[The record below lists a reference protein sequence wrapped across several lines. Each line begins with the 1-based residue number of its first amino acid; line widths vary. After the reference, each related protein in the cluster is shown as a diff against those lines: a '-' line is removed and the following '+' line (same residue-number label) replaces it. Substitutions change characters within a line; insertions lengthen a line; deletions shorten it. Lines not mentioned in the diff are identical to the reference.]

1 MLSSHSP
8 SPLSSPSE
16 SAGED
21 STSNLSMDMRIIPG
35 LPDSR
40 GEYQKEL
47 LYNHYLPYADQLDD
61 DSSTWLEQIKLNLSQ
76 AVLLRELRP
85 GVVTWMSRLT
95 AYVNLYGFK
104 FSKEDHINFIKITW
118 ELFITPKMEPRLM
131 EVFARVLVS
140 LLKKRSLLT
149 PDDLELDWRPLYDIY
164 EDMSSH
170 YASMNMKIYPQDFEK
185 SLKLLIKL
193 CRNYFPSTATGEIL
207 AEFRP
212 YFCPHDGIMAK
223 AVAYCA
229 LFLPTV
235 FVSKNPSTGKWE
247 KSSTPMYRA
256 WLGEMMGFWHSCYN
270 TPFWEGSLLS
280 LLARVAEDN
289 IGQVDWELETPIMF
303 QRFMSSLGLPVYYK
317 KLGVGLKM
325 AVLST
330 SSISRWI
337 VNTITVS
344 SSTLQ
349 HLEVMMNAVNSYYH
363 STSEGRYSE
372 KLVDFL
378 AKLVSSFC
386 SRLHKERYES
396 PKKKNW
402 IPPNPTEHLLSD
414 QQVIRFC
421 EIVKPAILNM
431 AMSKRYIEHAR
442 NNLQVLASIR
452 PDIFIPPLIS
462 KLSSSLETLTEPH
475 KFTAAVKCL
484 CSVSRSLVRPGPL
497 YPEGPSHVIN
507 ILFSVLPGI
516 DCNDIKKTMIV
527 FQLISIYARL
537 VPLSD
542 LSSFISAQSNMT
554 SVEKKICQQSAKFES
569 FVLEFMERCFS
580 LIENSTL
587 EHIRQE
593 QASSDTQMS
602 NEESSI
608 NMGIVSCFDS
618 VLHQADEKIQISA
631 INKLERYLKGRI
643 FEPKIAGKIA
653 SGMIRTCAK
662 ISPHK
667 VLPIFLPHV
676 CSVLKICFSDTDLT
690 SDQSLGDEIM
700 FNLVLLSDLLCLP
713 GCHLVPYI
721 PLVEEVLQ
729 SALAT
734 QNKEGHM
741 LALTILR
748 HAMHSLSHPCL
759 AERSK
764 IVSTPSS
771 FPLHDWGQPSDLTN
785 LDMKWYIP
793 GMPEFEQVT
802 RLADIFLGEQVVRLE
817 QFIAG
822 ENNMVKDEVY
832 RCLKTISSI
841 IIGCS
846 CVLSPW
852 TEEGAIYHNNTQVE
866 YVPRNHVTTVPQ
878 SLDYRYKN
886 QNTRKA
892 LVMLMSRL
900 VDKMLKDRED
910 DTKSLNAITIIL
922 KLVMFQ
928 HSISDESFEK
938 HSKNFYQSKSKL
950 EVKLYGS
957 KKHIRAI
964 LLDRILLQH
973 EKRLVENTH
982 LSFTATHQ
990 IIFSLLVTLATS
1002 HYSKVRVQGQTV
1014 LTKALK
1020 SFPYSYHAI
1029 LSQVIPYLSSTTT
1042 VSHEQFKGA
1051 LYIILQNQL
1060 LVKHNWSLQCELW
1073 PALVTAQHSEK
1084 PSITALVKSI
1094 TGYIHS
1100 VDNWTIHWPT
1110 IPSKVISLAGIL
1122 CKFPPEEE
1130 KITSS
1135 LAALTKKGEEN
1146 MMMYTK
1152 LVESLCLQVEK
1163 ADLHWRHY
1171 NTSLTMLC
1179 AMLRHDVEF
1188 PVRATTIF
1196 TNNLIH
1202 DNILVRKASLHVID
1216 CVLKQTKRPHPKIK
1230 VPDIQPH
1237 STQAAVC
1244 ANGDSVPNGKHGE
1257 GDSKGDGPVQP
1268 VPLLLVQPGE
1278 RPDNHWV
1285 QYSTANRPLDQ
1296 ESYDKGNFLHKTH
1309 FGFYVWPEEELVYA
1323 PNSAQ
1328 PKLDRTEEEMPDS
1341 EKIIFRFFSKEEN
1354 VNKLIEFLSL
1364 ENKKGHDHFDAERFG
1379 MFKAL
1384 FRNFGDSF
1392 LSSFRVHIERLVCD
1406 HRESHQRAAS
1416 ELLAAIIRGSKHW
1429 PYSKVESLWAWVVP
1443 AIRQAL
1449 TKVSPETQRDWGTC
1463 FATSSDSRDPNR
1475 LHWLMEVAMEEPIRS
1490 QGSFID
1496 ASRLYMLQGVVAQQ
1510 RWRVGELLH
1519 RLLTFLKPFLNH
1531 PYHNVRSRLGAV
1543 LTNIFALDIFFESKG
1558 NASKTSPDEKEFVEE
1573 VFPGLQCLLEDSQT
1587 NSTEERDSA
1596 LRLLQTLSK
1605 WISSSIASN
1614 LGPVKPH
1621 MFKFLPL
1628 LLGYEW
1634 YDSDPQIARDCQTSL
1649 SCLSRTLFNTSL
1661 LVPMMEV
1668 VKLTARAVSWKTRVS
1683 TLDFLQAVIFNNFM
1697 LLCSD
1702 ELKHDKL
1709 RKEIVQLVLD
1719 SLKDDQ
1725 IEVRVKAA
1733 QVLGGLVHCQFLSPP
1748 QYPAIIA
1755 TFQETLAQQRKKEV
1769 SNFNSRQFMTVRHG
1783 AVLGLCAFVTAFPH
1797 TVPDF
1802 VPTLLVFLGDHLHD
1816 KQPIPATIKKSL
1828 QSFKRTHQDNWTEHK
1843 EAFTEDQLIDLT
1855 NLLVSPSYY
1864 A

>member
-8 SPLSSPSE
+8 SPMSLASE
-16 SAGED
+16 SGGED
-21 STSNLSMDMRIIPG
+21 STSNLSMDMHVIPG
-35 LPDSR
+35 LPENR
-40 GEYQKEL
+40 GDYQKEL
-47 LYNHYLPYADQLDD
+47 LYNHYLPYAGQLDQ
-61 DSSTWLEQIKLNLSQ
+61 DSDTWLEQIKLNLSQ

-104 FSKEDHINFIKITW
+104 FSKEDHVHFIKLTW
-118 ELFITPKMEPRLM
+118 ELFTTPKMEPRLM
-131 EVFARVLVS
+131 EVFARVLLC

-149 PDDLELDWRPLYDIY
+149 PEDLELDWRPLYDIY

-170 YASMNMKIYPQDFEK
+170 FASMNMKIYPQDFEK

-193 CRNYFPSTATGEIL
+193 CRYYFPRSATQEIL
-207 AEFRP
+207 SEFRP

-229 LFLPTV
+229 LFLPTI
-235 FVSKNPSTGKWE
+235 FVSKNSSTGKWE
-247 KSSTPMYRA
+247 RSTSPLYTA
-256 WLGEMMGFWHSCYN
+256 WLGEMVGFWHSCYN

-280 LLARVAEDN
+280 LLARLAEDN
-289 IGQVDWELETPIMF
+289 MGQVDWDPETPIMF
-303 QRFMSSLGLPVYYK
+303 QRIMSSLGLPVYYK

-337 VNTITVS
+337 VNTITS
-344 SSTLQ
+344 SSNTLQ

-372 KLVDFL
+372 KLVDFIT
-378 AKLVSSFC
+378 KLSSSFC

-396 PKKKNW
+396 PKKRSW
-402 IPPNPTEHLLSD
+402 LPENPAEHLLTDS
-414 QQVIRFC
+414 QVVKFC
-421 EIVKPAILNM
+421 HMVRPAILNM

-442 NNLQVLASIR
+442 NVLQVLASIR

-475 KFTAAVKCL
+475 KFTAAVKCI
-484 CSVSRSLVRPGPL
+484 CSISRSLVKPGPL

-542 LSSFISAQSNMT
+542 LSSFISVQPNLT
-554 SVEKKICQQSAKFES
+554 QVEKKICQQSAKFES

-593 QASSDTQMS
+593 QAASDTQMS

-631 INKLERYLKGRI
+631 INKLESYLKGRI
-643 FEPKIAGKIA
+643 LEPKIAGKIA

-662 ISPHK
+662 ISPQK

-700 FNLVLLSDLLCLP
+700 FNMVLLSDLLCLP
-713 GCHLVPYI
+713 GCHLVPYV

-729 SALAT
+729 SALSV

-748 HAMHSLSHPCL
+748 HALHSLSHPCL

-771 FPLHDWGQPSDLTN
+771 FPLSDWGMPSDLTS

-793 GMPEFEQVT
+793 GQPEFEQVV
-802 RLADIFLGEQVVRLE
+802 RLADIFLGGQVIKLE
-817 QFIAG
+817 KFIDG
-822 ENNMVKDEVY
+822 QINIEKDEVY
-832 RCLKTISSI
+832 RCLKTVSSI

-846 CVLSPW
+846 SVLSPW
-852 TEEGAIYHNNTQVE
+852 TEEPIYHNTTQVE
-866 YVPRNHVTTVPQ
+866 YVPRKHVTTVAQ
-878 SLDYRYKN
+878 SWDYQYKGN
-886 QNTRKA
+886 NTRRG
-892 LVMLMSRL
+892 LVELMGRL
-900 VDKMLKDRED
+900 VDKMFKDRED
-910 DTKSLNAITIIL
+910 DTKSLNAIIIIL

-938 HSKNFYQSKSKL
+938 HSKNFHQSKSKL
-950 EVKLYGS
+950 EVKLFGS

-982 LSFTATHQ
+982 LTFTSTHQ
-990 IIFSLLVTLATS
+990 VIFSLLVTLATS
-1002 HYSKVRVQGQTV
+1002 HYSKVRIQGQTV

-1029 LSQVIPYLSSTTT
+1029 LSQVIPYLSSSTT

-1060 LVKHNWSLQCELW
+1060 LVKHNWSLQVSLW

-1100 VDNWTIHWPT
+1100 VDNWTIHWPA
-1110 IPSKVISLAGIL
+1110 IPSSVIRLGTVL
-1122 CKFPPEEE
+1122 CKSPP
-1130 KITSS
+1130 
-1135 LAALTKKGEEN
+1135 GEEAIATSMATLDKRGQEN
-1146 MMMYTK
+1146 MVLYTR
-1152 LVESLCLQVEK
+1152 LVESLCEQVEK

-1179 AMLRHDVEF
+1179 AMLRHDVQF

-1202 DNILVRKASLHVID
+1202 ENILVRKASLHVID

-1230 VPDIQPH
+1230 IPEIQPLPA
-1237 STQAAVC
+1237 QVD
-1244 ANGDSVPNGKHGE
+1244 ANGDHVPNGNNGDGGE
-1257 GDSKGDGPVQP
+1257 GKPLPVQL
-1268 VPLLLVQPGE
+1268 VSELLVQPGE
-1278 RPDNHWV
+1278 RPDNKWL
-1285 QYSTANRPLDQ
+1285 QYSTANRPLDKQ
-1296 ESYDKGNFLHKTH
+1296 SYDQPKFVHKTH

-1323 PNSAQ
+1323 PSSDQ
-1328 PKLDRTEEEMPDS
+1328 PKLDREEEEMP
-1341 EKIIFRFFSKEEN
+1341 EAEQVIFRFFNKEDN
-1354 VNKLIEFLSL
+1354 VNKLVEFLSL

-1392 LSSFRVHIERLVCD
+1392 LPAIRTHIERLVCD

-1429 PYSKVESLWAWVVP
+1429 PYTKVEPLWGWVVP

-1543 LTNIFALDIFFESKG
+1543 LTNIFALDIVFEGKG
-1558 NASKTSPDEKEFVEE
+1558 NASQTSPDEKEFVEE
-1573 VFPGLQCLLEDSQT
+1573 IFPGLVCLLEDSPAP
-1587 NSTEERDSA
+1587 STEDRDSA

-1605 WISSSIASN
+1605 WVSSSIASN

-1628 LLGYEW
+1628 MLGYEW

-1649 SCLSRTLFNTSL
+1649 SCLSRTLCNTAL
-1661 LVPMMEV
+1661 LLPMMKV
-1668 VKLTARAVSWKTRVS
+1668 VKSTANALSWKTRVS

-1697 LLCSD
+1697 LLCSTQL
-1702 ELKHDKL
+1702 EHEKL
-1709 RKEIVQLVLD
+1709 REEIVELVLN
-1719 SLKDDQ
+1719 SLNDDQ

-1748 QYPAIIA
+1748 QYPSIISQ
-1755 TFQETLAQQRKKEV
+1755 FQSTLAQHTCP
-1769 SNFNSRQFMTVRHG
+1769 STRQQLTVRHG

-1802 VPTLLVFLGDHLHD
+1802 VPALLVYLGDLLHA

-1828 QSFKRTHQDNWTEHK
+1828 QSFKRTHQDNWSEHK

>member
-1 MLSSHSP
+1 MSFLGYPKAEVVGFYVSLNGYNDLKS
-8 SPLSSPSE
+8 
-16 SAGED
+16 GD
-21 STSNLSMDMRIIPG
+21 
-35 LPDSR
+35 
-40 GEYQKEL
+40 YQKEL
-47 LYNHYLPYADQLDD
+47 LYNHYLPYAGQLDN
-61 DSSTWLEQIKLNLSQ
+61 DSFTWLEQIKLNLSQ

-95 AYVNLYGFK
+95 AYINLYGFK
-104 FSKEDHINFIKITW
+104 FSKEDHVHFIKLTW

-131 EVFARVLVS
+131 EVFARVLLC

-149 PDDLELDWRPLYDIY
+149 PEDLQLDWKPLYDIY

-170 YASMNMKIYPQDFEK
+170 FASMNMKIYPQDFEK

-193 CRNYFPSTATGEIL
+193 CRYYFPETATQEIL

-229 LFLPTV
+229 LFLPTI
-235 FVSKNPSTGKWE
+235 FVTKNPKTEKWE
-247 KSSTPMYRA
+247 RSDSPEYTA
-256 WLGEMMGFWHSCYN
+256 WLGELIGFWHSCYN

-280 LLARVAEDN
+280 LLARLAEDHM
-289 IGQVDWELETPIMF
+289 GQVDWEPETPIMF
-303 QRFMSSLGLPVYYK
+303 QRIMSSLGLPVYYK

-337 VNTITVS
+337 VNTITSS

-349 HLEVMMNAVNSYYH
+349 HLEVLMNAINSYYH

-372 KLVDFL
+372 KLVDFIN
-378 AKLVSSFC
+378 KLTSSFC
-386 SRLHKERYES
+386 SRLHKERFES
-396 PKKKNW
+396 PKKRSWLPAN
-402 IPPNPTEHLLSD
+402 PPQHLLTDS
-414 QQVIRFC
+414 QIVQFC
-421 EIVKPAILNM
+421 EMLKPAILNM

-442 NNLQVLASIR
+442 NILQVLASIR

-475 KFTAAVKCL
+475 KFTAAVKCI
-484 CSVSRSLVRPGPL
+484 CSISRSLVKPGPL
-497 YPEGPSHVIN
+497 YPEGPSHVID

-537 VPLSD
+537 VPLTD
-542 LSSFISAQSNMT
+542 LSSCIILQTNLT
-554 SVEKKICQQSAKFES
+554 PLEKKICQQSAKFET

-580 LIENSTL
+580 LIENSTM

-593 QASSDTQMS
+593 QATSDTQMS

-643 FEPKIAGKIA
+643 LEPKIAGKIA

-662 ISPHK
+662 ISPQK

-676 CSVLKICFSDTDLT
+676 CSVLKICFSDTNLS

-700 FNLVLLSDLLCLP
+700 FNMVLLSDLLCLP

-729 SALAT
+729 SALAV

-748 HAMHSLSHPCL
+748 HALHSLSHPCL

-764 IVSTPSS
+764 IVSNPSS
-771 FPLHDWGQPSDLTN
+771 FPLNDWGQPSDLTN
-785 LDMKWYIP
+785 LDMKWYLP
-793 GMPEFEQVT
+793 GQPEFEQVV
-802 RLADIFLGEQVVRLE
+802 RLADIFLGYQVVRLE
-817 QFIAG
+817 QFIDG
-822 ENNMVKDEVY
+822 QNNIVKDEVY

-846 CVLSPW
+846 SVISPW
-852 TEEGAIYHNNTQVE
+852 AEDPIYHNTTKVE
-866 YVPRNHVTTVPQ
+866 FVPRKHVASVTQTW
-878 SLDYRYKN
+878 DYQYKGE
-886 QNTRKA
+886 NTRRG
-892 LVMLMSRL
+892 LVVLMSRL

-910 DTKSLNAITIIL
+910 DTKSLNAIIIIL

-950 EVKLYGS
+950 EVKLFGS

-990 IIFSLLVTLATS
+990 TIFSLLVTLATS
-1002 HYSKVRVQGQTV
+1002 HYSKVRIQGQTV

-1029 LSQVIPYLSSTTT
+1029 LSQVIPYLSPTPN

-1051 LYIILQNQL
+1051 LYVILQNQL
-1060 LVKHNWSLQCELW
+1060 LVKHNWTLQCELW

-1100 VDNWTIHWPT
+1100 VDNWTIHWPNVPDT
-1110 IPSKVISLAGIL
+1110 VISLGKVL
-1122 CKFPPEEE
+1122 CKSPP
-1130 KITSS
+1130 
-1135 LAALTKKGEEN
+1135 AEEN
-1146 MMMYTK
+1146 IASSMATLVKRGNENMGLYIR
-1152 LVESLCLQVEK
+1152 LVESLCGEVEK

-1179 AMLRHDVEF
+1179 AMLRHDVQF

-1230 VPDIQPH
+1230 IPKIKAPLTRLQVNGDYIGNGDL
-1237 STQAAVC
+1237 
-1244 ANGDSVPNGKHGE
+1244 ANGVDEYTKPGLAKLTS
-1257 GDSKGDGPVQP
+1257 Q
-1268 VPLLLVQPGE
+1268 LLVQPGE
-1278 RPDNHWV
+1278 RPDNEWL
-1285 QYSTANRPLDQ
+1285 QYSTTNRPLDE
-1296 ESYDKGNFLHKTH
+1296 ESYDKPNFVHKTH

-1323 PNSAQ
+1323 PSSEQ
-1328 PKLDRTEEEMPDS
+1328 PKLDRKEEEMP
-1341 EKIIFRFFSKEEN
+1341 EAEQVIFRFFNTEEN
-1354 VNKLIEFLSL
+1354 INKLVEFLSL

-1392 LSSFRVHIERLVCD
+1392 LPSIRVHIERLVCD

-1429 PYSKVESLWAWVVP
+1429 PYQKVEPLWGWVVP

-1510 RWRVGELLH
+1510 RWRVGELLQ
-1519 RLLTFLKPFLNH
+1519 RLLEFLKPFLNH

-1543 LTNIFALDIFFESKG
+1543 LTNIFALDIVFEGQG
-1558 NASKTSPDEKEFVEE
+1558 NASKTSPDEKKFMDEI
-1573 VFPGLQCLLEDSQT
+1573 FPGLACLVED
-1587 NSTEERDSA
+1587 NSAPDQEERDSA

-1605 WISSSIASN
+1605 WVSSSIASN
-1614 LGPVKPH
+1614 LGPVKQH

-1634 YDSDPQIARDCQTSL
+1634 YDTDPQIARDCQTAL
-1649 SCLSRTLFNTSL
+1649 SCLSRTLYNTNL
-1661 LVPMMEV
+1661 LAPMLEV
-1668 VKLTARAVSWKTRVS
+1668 VKTTANASSWKTRVS

-1697 LLCSD
+1697 LLCSNQLNH
-1702 ELKHDKL
+1702 EHL
-1709 RKEIVQLVLD
+1709 RQAVVKLVLN
-1719 SLKDDQ
+1719 SLNDDQ

-1733 QVLGGLVHCQFLSPP
+1733 QVLGGLVHCQFLNPP
-1748 QYPAIIA
+1748 QYPGII
-1755 TFQETLAQQRKKEV
+1755 TNFQKTLKLHCNKKQSVNTRQQ
-1769 SNFNSRQFMTVRHG
+1769 MTLRHG

-1802 VPTLLVFLGDHLHD
+1802 VPALLVYLGDLLHD

-1828 QSFKRTHQDNWTEHK
+1828 QSFKRTHQDNWAEHK

>member
-1 MLSSHSP
+1 MEMLSSHSP
-8 SPLSSPSE
+8 SPVSSASE

-21 STSNLSMDMRIIPG
+21 SASNLSMDMHVIPG
-35 LPDSR
+35 LPDNR
-40 GEYQKEL
+40 GDYQKEL
-47 LYNHYLPYADQLDD
+47 LYNHYLPYTSQLDH
-61 DSSTWLEQIKLNLSQ
+61 DSSTWLAQIKMNLSH
-76 AVLLRELRP
+76 AVLMRELRP

-104 FSKEDHINFIKITW
+104 FSKEDHVHFIKLAW
-118 ELFITPKMEPRLM
+118 ELFITPDMEPRLM
-131 EVFARVLVS
+131 EVFARVLLC
-140 LLKKRSLLT
+140 LLKKRSLLS

-164 EDMSSH
+164 EDMSDH

-193 CRNYFPSTATGEIL
+193 CRYYFPKTATKEIL
-207 AEFRP
+207 SEFRP

-229 LFLPTV
+229 LFLPTT
-235 FVSKNPSTGKWE
+235 FVEKNVSNGKWE
-247 KSSTPMYRA
+247 RSKSPQYNL
-256 WLGEMMGFWHSCYN
+256 WLGEMIGFWHSCYN

-280 LLARVAEDN
+280 LFARLAEDN
-289 IGQVDWELETPIMF
+289 MGQVDWDTETPIMF
-303 QRFMSSLGLPVYYK
+303 QRIMSSLGLPVFYK

-325 AVLST
+325 SVLST
-330 SSISRWI
+330 SSISRWL
-337 VNTITVS
+337 VNSITHD

-349 HLEVMMNAVNSYYH
+349 HLEIMMNAVNSYYH

-372 KLVDFL
+372 KLVDFIT
-378 AKLVSSFC
+378 KLTSSFC

-396 PKKKNW
+396 PKKRIW
-402 IPPNPTEHLLSD
+402 LPGNPQEHHLSD
-414 QQVIRFC
+414 EQIVNFC
-421 EIVKPAILNM
+421 IIVKPAVLNM
-431 AMSKRYIEHAR
+431 SMSKRYIEHAR

-452 PDIFIPPLIS
+452 PDIFIPPLVS
-462 KLSSSLETLTEPH
+462 KLTSSLETLTEPH
-475 KFTAAVKCL
+475 KFTAAVKCI

-497 YPEGPSHVIN
+497 YPDGPSNVIN

-542 LSSFISAQSNMT
+542 LSSYVGIQPNMT
-554 SVEKKICQQSAKFES
+554 PVEKRICQQSSKFES
-569 FVLEFMERCFS
+569 FVLEFMDRCFS
-580 LIENSTL
+580 LIENSTS

-593 QASSDTQMS
+593 QATSDTQMS

-618 VLHQADEKIQISA
+618 VLHQADEKIQMSA
-631 INKLERYLKGRI
+631 INKLEAYLKGRI
-643 FEPKIAGKIA
+643 LEPKIAGKIA

-662 ISPHK
+662 ISPGK

-676 CSVLKICFSDTDLT
+676 CSVLKICFSDTDIS

-700 FNLVLLSDLLCLP
+700 FNMVLLSDLLCLP

-721 PLVEEVLQ
+721 PLVEEVLKF
-729 SALAT
+729 ALAV
-734 QNKEGHM
+734 QNKEGHQ

-748 HAMHSLSHPCL
+748 HALHSLSHPCL

-764 IVSTPSS
+764 IVSNPSS
-771 FPLHDWGQPSDLTN
+771 FPLNDWGQPSDLTN

-793 GMPEFEQVT
+793 GHPEFEQVV
-802 RLADIFLGEQVVRLE
+802 RLANFFLGNQIMKLE
-817 QFIAG
+817 EFIEGRA
-822 ENNMVKDEVY
+822 NLAKDEVY
-832 RCLKTISSI
+832 RSLKTVSSI

-846 CVLSPW
+846 SVLKPW
-852 TEEGAIYHNNTQVE
+852 EEDPIYHNTTQIE
-866 YVPRNHVTTVPQ
+866 FVPRNHTTTVM
-878 SLDYRYKN
+878 SGFDYQFREE
-886 QNTRKA
+886 NTRRG
-892 LVMLMSRL
+892 LVFLMEKL
-900 VDKMLKDRED
+900 VKKMLADRED
-910 DTKSLNAITIIL
+910 DTKSLNAIIIIL

-950 EVKLYGS
+950 EVKLFGS

-982 LSFTATHQ
+982 KAFTETHQ
-990 IIFSLLVTLATS
+990 TIFNLLVTLATS
-1002 HYSKVRVQGQTV
+1002 HYSKVRIQGQTV

-1029 LSQVIPYLSSTTT
+1029 LSQVIPYLSNSSSVT
-1042 VSHEQFKGA
+1042 HEQFKGA

-1060 LVKHNWSLQCELW
+1060 LVKHNWTLQCKLW

-1084 PSITALVKSI
+1084 PSITALIKSI
-1094 TGYIHS
+1094 TGYVHS
-1100 VDNWTIHWPT
+1100 VDNWSIHWPH
-1110 IPSKVISLAGIL
+1110 IPEKAIRLSRNLWEDPPNEEAISSCLSTLA
-1122 CKFPPEEE
+1122 
-1130 KITSS
+1130 
-1135 LAALTKKGEEN
+1135 KKGEEN
-1146 MMMYTK
+1146 MKLYTC
-1152 LVESLCLQVEK
+1152 LVESLCEQIEK

-1171 NTSLTMLC
+1171 NTTLTMLC
-1179 AMLRHDVEF
+1179 AMLRHDVQF

-1202 DNILVRKASLHVID
+1202 ENILVRKASLHVID
-1216 CVLKQTKRPHPKIK
+1216 CVLKQTKRPHPKVK
-1230 VPDIQPH
+1230 VP
-1237 STQAAVC
+1237 
-1244 ANGDSVPNGKHGE
+1244 E
-1257 GDSKGDGPVQP
+1257 VQP
-1268 VPLLLVQPGE
+1268 VPALVFANGDHLSDHEPLVKDKLCKPVKLLSNLLIKPGE
-1278 RPDNHWV
+1278 RPDNKWL
-1285 QYSTANRPLDQ
+1285 QYSTINRPMNQ
-1296 ESYDKGNFLHKTH
+1296 HAYDLPRFVHKTH

-1323 PNSAQ
+1323 PSSQQ
-1328 PKLDRTEEEMPDS
+1328 PKLDRKEEEMP
-1341 EKIIFRFFSKEEN
+1341 EAEQVIFRFFSKKEN
-1354 VNKLIEFLSL
+1354 IDKLVEFLSL

-1384 FRNFGDSF
+1384 FRNFGDLF
-1392 LSSFRVHIERLVCD
+1392 LGSFRTHIERLVCD
-1406 HRESHQRAAS
+1406 HRESFQRAAC

-1429 PYSKVESLWAWVVP
+1429 TFDKVEPMWAWVVP

-1510 RWRVGELLH
+1510 RWRVGELLQ
-1519 RLLTFLKPFLNH
+1519 RLLSFLKPFLNH

-1543 LTNIFALDIFFESKG
+1543 LTNIFALDIEFEGKG
-1558 NASKTSPDEKEFVEE
+1558 NASLTSPSEGDFLEE
-1573 VFPGLQCLLEDSQT
+1573 ILPSLACLAEDSL
-1587 NSTEERDSA
+1587 STLSEERDSA
-1596 LRLLQTLSK
+1596 LRLLQTLTK
-1605 WISSSIASN
+1605 WVSSSIASN

-1621 MFKFLPL
+1621 ILKLLPL
-1628 LLGYEW
+1628 MLGYEW

-1649 SCLSRTLFNTSL
+1649 SCLSRTLCNSTT
-1661 LVPMMEV
+1661 LVLMIDV
-1668 VKLTARAVSWKTRVS
+1668 IKCTVKSISWKTRVS
-1683 TLDFLQAVIFNNFM
+1683 TLDFLQAVIFTNFM
-1697 LLCSD
+1697 LLCST
-1702 ELKHDKL
+1702 KL
-1709 RKEIVQLVLD
+1709 SLNSVRQEIVDLVIK
-1719 SLKDDQ
+1719 SLYDDQ

-1733 QVLGGLVHCQFLSPP
+1733 QVLGGLVHCQFLVSPEYP
-1748 QYPAIIA
+1748 QIISQ
-1755 TFQETLAQQRKKEV
+1755 FQKILLLNSSRKENAK
-1769 SNFNSRQFMTVRHG
+1769 SRQQMALRHG
-1783 AVLGLCAFVTAFPH
+1783 AILGLCAFVTAFPH
-1797 TVPDF
+1797 SVPDF
-1802 VPTLLVFLGDHLHD
+1802 VPPLLVYLGSLLHD
-1816 KQPIPATIKKSL
+1816 QQPIPATIKKSL
-1828 QSFKRTHQDNWTEHK
+1828 QSFKRTHQDNWSEHK